1 MKHAR
6 IVSACT
12 LYGGTYCQFKV
23 SLPRL
28 GIQVK
33 FAQDDDPASFDILV
47 DHKTKAL
54 YVETLGNPKVSTL
67 VIGYLGL
74 HSDVRVLAIVYLFLF
89 LSAAMSSNSIL
100 FPSSHRQYNIPRFTE
115 LKAVA
120 KKHGI
125 PLIVDNTFGG
135 CGAICRPI
143 QVSSCT
149 WREVKNK
156 QRSLDTGC

>member
-54 YVETLGNPKVSTL
+54 YVETLGNPK
-67 VIGYLGL
+67 
-74 HSDVRVLAIVYLFLF
+74 
-89 LSAAMSSNSIL
+89 
-100 FPSSHRQYNIPRFTE
+100 YNIPRFTE

-143 QVSSCT
+143 Q
-149 WREVKNK
+149 
-156 QRSLDTGC
+156 